1 MAFLPLRTAPRASRL
16 TILPLL
22 LLAVVGLAACGR
34 KGPVLPQLPALPA
47 APAEMR
53 IAQQGDDFVISW
65 TLPERNQDGAP
76 AEDLVAF
83 HIYRMIYNAAEGCPT
98 CRDPEEL
105 VAAIELRRPEPAVRL
120 GKRFYWRDAAVAP
133 GTGQAY
139 LVVPVTVGGHEG
151 AGAGLFRAWQAPP
164 PAPAA
169 LRAEAGDRQV
179 RLSWTPP
186 ATLPEG
192 QLLLG
197 YNLYRRSATGA
208 FPPVALNGEPLRE
221 PRLTDLVGEAGREA
235 VYRVTTLVRSGDQL
249 LESAPSPE
257 AAATPRGGR

>member
-1 MAFLPLRTAPRASRL
+1 MKRFASLLTPHSSRVVVIAVLLVTAASL
-16 TILPLL
+16 T
-22 LLAVVGLAACGR
+22 ACGR
-34 KGPVLPQLPALPA
+34 KGPVQPRLAALPA
-47 APAEMR
+47 APAELR
-53 IAQQGDDFVISW
+53 IAQQGNDFVVSW

-76 AEDLVAF
+76 AEDLAGF
-83 HIYRMIYNAAEGCPT
+83 HVYRMIYNAADGCPT

-105 VAAIELRRPEPAVRL
+105 VAALELRRPEPAVRL
-120 GKRFYWRDAAVAP
+120 GKRLYWRDEAIAP
-133 GTGQAY
+133 GTGHAY

-151 AGAGLFRAWQAPP
+151 AGAGQFRAWQAPP

-169 LRAEAGDRQV
+169 LQAEAGDRQV

-186 ATLPEG
+186 ATLPQG

-221 PRLTDLVGEAGREA
+221 PLLTDLVGEAGREA
-235 VYRVTTLVRSGDQL
+235 VYRVTTLVRSDDQL

-257 AAATPRGGR
+257 AAATPRGVR